1 MQQYVRL
8 LIAAALAVAAALSST
23 PAFAQGG
30 RSSTSL
36 SGTVT
41 DTSGA
46 VIPGA
51 TVVVKNNATSTE
63 YTAVTNESGNF
74 TVPSIDPGTY
84 TVTVSLMGFKTA
96 VNTEVRIFAG
106 TPGTVKVALEV
117 GGLEETITV
126 RSGSEIIQTTSPSV
140 TSVIDTNQIL
150 RLPTGSRS
158 ALEFV
163 TTLPGINTP
172 GGSRDSTVNGLP
184 QSAINMTL
192 DGVSVQDNHLKTG
205 DGFFARV
212 SPRLDA
218 IEEVTVSTAAQDA
231 ASTGQGAV
239 QIRFVTRSGSNSF
252 SGSSYYYMQHYK
264 LNSNTWFNNRDLPP
278 DPATGKAPKA
288 EDVLYQPGTRVGG
301 PIVIPG
307 LFDGRDKAFFFV
319 NYEESRSPG
328 QNTANRNILH
338 PRAQEGWFR
347 YTVSGATREVNVLAL
362 AAANGQ
368 LASVDPTISRLLADI
383 RSTTAQGGV
392 ADLTDPMLQR
402 FT

>member
-1 MQQYVRL
+1 MRQRVIAL
-8 LIAAALAVAAALSST
+8 LVPLCAMLFAGPPV
-23 PAFAQGG
+23 FAQGG
-30 RSSTSL
+30 GTSTSL

-41 DTSGA
+41 DSSGG

-51 TVVVKNNATSTE
+51 AVVVKNNATASE
-63 YTAVTNESGNF
+63 YTAVSNESGNF
-74 TVPSIDPGTY
+74 TVPSIEPGTY

-96 VNTEVRIFAG
+96 VANDVRVSAG
-106 TPGTVKVALEV
+106 APANIKVALEV
-117 GGLEETITV
+117 GGLTDTV
-126 RSGSEIIQTTSPSV
+126 TVQGGSEIIQTQSPAV
-140 TSVIDTNQIL
+140 TSIIDTNQIL
-150 RLPTGSRS
+150 KLPTGSRS

-172 GGSRDSTVNGLP
+172 GGSRESTVNGLP
-184 QSAINMTL
+184 QSTINITI
-192 DGVSVQDNHLKTG
+192 DGVSAQDNHLKTG

-239 QIRFVTRSGSNSF
+239 QIRFVTRSGSNNF
-252 SGSSYYYMQHYK
+252 AGSSYYYMQHHK
-264 LNSNTWFNNRDLPP
+264 LNSNTWFNNRDLPA

-307 LFDGRDKAFFFV
+307 LFNGRDKAFFFF

-328 QNTANRNILH
+328 QNTVGETSCIPVPSRVGSAIWWADK
-338 PRAQEGWFR
+338 RA
-347 YTVSGATREVNVLAL
+347 
-362 AAANGQ
+362 
-368 LASVDPTISRLLADI
+368 
-383 RSTTAQGGV
+383 RSTCCQSPRRT
-392 ADLTDPMLQR
+392 TS
-402 FT
+402 